1 MSNVAFWILGGLP
14 FIILGFTI
22 WAISNPSSPSLSPT
36 TLEDCDRE
44 SCEYMREL
52 GWSEKEIE
60 EMMDNC
66 GGHYEPPTPSG

>member
-1 MSNVAFWILGGLP
+1 MIDKLLMILP
-14 FIILGFTI
+14 FIILFFAI
-22 WAISNPSSPSLSPT
+22 WLALNPPSSQLSPT

-44 SCEYMREL
+44 SCEQMRES

-60 EMMDNC
+60 EFMDNC